1 MKKEREQKNRLL
13 QRILQGIRKTAIDGA
28 GRPSHKGLFEP
39 EVPESAKKSGG
50 GAKNE
55 IIESRVQI
63 YADSSGT
70 RNTFKN
76 FDGGGGIFHLPVCF
90 FVKKSILTMKLFCA
104 DDGI

>member
-50 GAKNE
+50 G
-55 IIESRVQI
+55 
-63 YADSSGT
+63 G
-70 RNTFKN
+70 
-76 FDGGGGIFHLPVCF
+76 
-90 FVKKSILTMKLFCA
+90 KK
-104 DDGI
+104 